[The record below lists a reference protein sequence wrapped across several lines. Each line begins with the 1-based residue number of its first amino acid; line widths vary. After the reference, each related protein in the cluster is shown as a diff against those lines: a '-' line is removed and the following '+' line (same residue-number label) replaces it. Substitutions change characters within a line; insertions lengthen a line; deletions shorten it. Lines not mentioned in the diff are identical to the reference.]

1 MSVPPSEGS
10 TSPTNLPDEPVVG
23 ILGTAVEGR
32 GTPEGFGISDPVDV
46 RLTEAIAQARTL
58 ATDEESVL
66 EFPTPMTA
74 PVELPAPPS
83 SSKPLVPLIGGITL
97 VTKDEWSAWTGGKPN
112 HTWTGLDGSIALLEH
127 TSPNQL
133 RPVYVSAAQKG
144 YNFRRAGHKISFK
157 PSDDLISFQNVVW
170 DHLKDTGMDSI
181 AYLKDPTDD
190 TKMTNVI
197 KAHARYTVQSAK
209 LLAETQVQLYD
220 KYDRTNDMAARTYL
234 LASLSTELS
243 NKVTEKLDDS
253 DSFPVVWLQF
263 LKSIQSTSIERFEDL
278 RSIIK
283 ARLPSQYSGENL
295 EQLAAHFRKDAN
307 ELTTAGQYDHNLT
320 LSMLKI
326 FLLAGGSGNEDFR
339 FPLRSVKQKLEQAL
353 LDIGFKDKEAANL
366 HMQMNKLTY
375 KDICAHAE
383 DAYRTLFDRK
393 EWPPARHT
401 RDSKAPP
408 AAFGNM
414 ATPITRAEVLN
425 LIQSKPSTNGAGS
438 AKKGV
443 CHKCNKPG
451 HWSRECPENNSK
463 GKGRNG
469 GGNEKPKDVKSSW
482 KSAPPPSGA
491 PQTKQANGKTFN
503 WCASC
508 KRWTTTHAT
517 ATHTGSKKGA
527 DGANGGGTAINNVS
541 LAFDPSVWTTEIK
554 VAPSVT
560 DVLFVLRTAVT
571 RILPVLIVLTTYVM
585 AIFSVPFA
593 KTMWTSTLEN
603 FQLTMAHFNAV
614 DWTQVNAIVRA
625 HIMVIRPQVS
635 QFLGTHQEALIAPL
649 LWILMGTV
657 VLFWLPKDF
666 STPPEPD
673 SKEVTTRRHRRALKQ
688 HYRKGTR
695 RAKAPQVGS
704 IRSHGLHRKYPI
716 NLRSMGHYI
725 RSNAPTLIERQ
736 QQVQLNTLHS
746 KVATL
751 LQRVDSLKRFTP
763 QSSTHWTCRH
773 CNDTIVHGPTQPC
786 PSLRDTNRSPLESTK
801 HGFRRCDISD
811 AYHDAPLRPP
821 RRRAR
826 GPPKSSSRYC
836 PIPPSGFQGLGNHQ
850 WTSKQLQAARKM
862 AMQVNMAKIPNGNY
876 STILRMALQSTDR
889 FRESLPKTATFPVI
903 WDSGASI
910 SITPDRKDFVGPI
923 NTPGPITQLQGIA
936 KGLRIEGQGHVL
948 WAMQDTLG
956 NLRIIKVPA
965 YLVSRIKVR
974 LLSTTSLLQA
984 YPEETITIEAHQLTL
999 SGTSD
1004 AARGQLIA
1012 RVNPENNLP
1021 TSDAHRS
1028 SDTPRAVAALNI
1040 TLNTVH
1046 ESNLNL
1052 TEAEKELL
1060 RWHHRLGHL
1069 SFRKIQFIMRTGVL
1083 SRSES
1088 HRSLHTA
1095 ACQIVN
1101 PPKCAAC
1108 QYGKQHQRPAPAK
1121 ISSAIKDR
1129 AGVLKA
1135 ENLVPGQQVSIDQFI
1150 CGTKGRWNKHRTS
1163 RLQPQSHSCFAS
1175 MPWN

>member
-1 MSVPPSEGS
+1 
-10 TSPTNLPDEPVVG
+10 
-23 ILGTAVEGR
+23 
-32 GTPEGFGISDPVDV
+32 
-46 RLTEAIAQARTL
+46 
-58 ATDEESVL
+58 
-66 EFPTPMTA
+66 MTA
-74 PVELPAPPS
+74 PVELPAPS

-144 YNFRRAGHKISFK
+144 YNFRRTGHKISFK

-181 AYLKDPTDD
+181 AYLRDPTDD
-190 TKMTNVI
+190 AKMTNVI

-209 LLAETQVQLYD
+209 LLAEAQVQRYD

-278 RSIIK
+278 KAIIK

-320 LSMLKI
+320 LAMLKI

-339 FPLRSVKQKLEQAL
+339 FPLRSVKQNLEQAL

-366 HMQMNKLTY
+366 HMQVNKLTY

-425 LIQSKPSTNGAGS
+425 LIQSKTSTNGAGL

-451 HWSRECPENNSK
+451 HWSRECPENK

-469 GGNEKPKDVKSSW
+469 SNGNERPKDVKSW
-482 KSAPPPSGA
+482 KSTPPPSGG
-491 PQTKQANGKTFN
+491 PQVKQANGKAFN

-517 ATHTGSKKGA
+517 ATHTGVKKSS
-527 DGANGGGTAINNVS
+527 DGPQGGGTAINNVS
-541 LAFDPSVWTTEIK
+541 LAFDPSVWTTEIE
-554 VAPSVT
+554 VVPSVT
-560 DVLFVLRTAVT
+560 DTLFVLRTMVT
-571 RILPVLIVLTTYVM
+571 RILPVLVLLLTYVM

-593 KTMWTSTLEN
+593 KTMWTSTLEII
-603 FQLTMAHFNAV
+603 QLAMAHFNAV
-614 DWTQVNAIVRA
+614 DWSQVMAILRA
-625 HIMVIRPQVS
+625 HVMVVRPHVS
-635 QFLGTHQEALIAPL
+635 QFLRLTRRRSLLHCFGPYWPWSYCSGFLSPAQHRLSLILRSYL
-649 LWILMGTV
+649 LAAIV
-657 VLFWLPKDF
+657 VL
-666 STPPEPD
+666 SSNTIA
-673 SKEVTTRRHRRALKQ
+673 R
-688 HYRKGTR
+688 
-695 RAKAPQVGS
+695 
-704 IRSHGLHRKYPI
+704 YPI
-716 NLRSMGHYI
+716 NLRSMGRYI
-725 RSNAPTLIERQ
+725 RRNAPTLVEQQ
-736 QQVQLNTLHS
+736 QQVQLNDLHS

-751 LQRVDSLKRFTP
+751 LQRVDSLKRSIP
-763 QSSTHWTCRH
+763 RSTHWTCRH
-773 CNDTIVHGPTQPC
+773 CNDTIVHGPTEPC
-786 PSLRDTNRSPLESTK
+786 PKLRNTSRSPSDLSTQEEGPRIN
-801 HGFRRCDISD
+801 HCDVND
-811 AYHDAPLRPP
+811 AYLDAPLRQQ

-826 GPPKSSSRYC
+826 RLPKSNGVYRPVS
-836 PIPPSGFQGLGNHQ
+836 PIGFQGLGNHQ

-862 AMQVNMAKIPNGNY
+862 AMQVNMAKFPNGNY

-889 FRESLPKTATFPVI
+889 FRESLPKASTFPVI

-956 NLRIIKVPA
+956 NLRMLKVPA
-965 YLVSRIKVR
+965 YLVSCIKVR

-984 YPEETITIEAHQLTL
+984 YPGETITIEAHQLTL

-1004 AARGQLIA
+1004 EARGQLIA
-1012 RVNPENNLP
+1012 RVNPDNNLP

-1028 SDTPRAVAALNI
+1028 SDTPKAVAALNI

-1069 SFRKIQFIMRTGVL
+1069 SFA
-1083 SRSES
+1083 RSNSSCELES
-1088 HRSLHTA
+1088 
-1095 ACQIVN
+1095 
-1101 PPKCAAC
+1101 
-1108 QYGKQHQRPAPAK
+1108 
-1121 ISSAIKDR
+1121 
-1129 AGVLKA
+1129 
-1135 ENLVPGQQVSIDQFI
+1135 
-1150 CGTKGRWNKHRTS
+1150 
-1163 RLQPQSHSCFAS
+1163 
-1175 MPWN
+1175 